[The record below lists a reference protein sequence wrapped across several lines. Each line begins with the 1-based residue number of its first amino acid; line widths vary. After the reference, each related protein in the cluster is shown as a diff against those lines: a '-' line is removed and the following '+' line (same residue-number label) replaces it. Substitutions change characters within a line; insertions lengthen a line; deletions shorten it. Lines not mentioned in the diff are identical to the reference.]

1 MLIEFQLIL
10 SRADETDW
18 IARLLVAERLSM
30 DQSQIEI
37 LKAAEHLIGGGEDP
51 GVIWKQI

>member
-1 MLIEFQLIL
+1 MLIEFQVIL
-10 SRADETDW
+10 SRSDEADW
-18 IARLLVAERLSM
+18 IGRLLVAERLSM

-51 GVIWKQI
+51 GVIGKQI